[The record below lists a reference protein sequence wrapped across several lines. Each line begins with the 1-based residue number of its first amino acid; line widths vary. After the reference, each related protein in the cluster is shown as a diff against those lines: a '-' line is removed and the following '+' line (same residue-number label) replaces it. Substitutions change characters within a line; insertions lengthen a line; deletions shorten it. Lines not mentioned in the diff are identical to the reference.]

1 MRILSHLFSWV
12 FLPLFMPT
20 YGILITL
27 FVPAI
32 STHYAMTSLYFAP
45 LPTKWALFTIFFMF
59 SVVAPGVSFILLH
72 RFKVISTIDIE
83 RQGERGLPLIIMLI
97 YSLVLFFLLAYKAG
111 NNTLPSYYY
120 ALPLSG
126 VAITSLFLLINRWI
140 KISLH
145 AAGAGILV
153 GFLAVYTSAQSDFS
167 AGWLLGSIIAAG
179 LTMSARLYLKKH
191 KPIEVYSGFVLATLI
206 TAGLN
211 LYLNQIG

>member
-20 YGILITL
+20 YGILISL
-27 FVPAI
+27 FAPAI
-32 STHYAMTSLYFAP
+32 STNYSMSSLYFAP
-45 LPTKWALFTIFFMF
+45 PPAKWALFTIFFMF

-83 RQGERGLPLIIMLI
+83 NQRERSLPLIIMLV

-111 NNTLPSYYY
+111 DAYLPRYYY

-126 VAITSLFLLINRWI
+126 VAITSIFLLINRWI

-153 GFLAVYTSAQSDFS
+153 GFLAVYTTAQSDFS
-167 AGWLLGSIIAAG
+167 NWWLIGSIIAAG
-179 LTMSARLYLKKH
+179 LTMSSRLFLKKH
-191 KPIEVYSGFVLATLI
+191 KPIEVYTGFILATFI
-206 TAGLN
+206 TSGLH
-211 LYLNQIG
+211 LYLVQFS

>member
-20 YGILITL
+20 YGILISL
-27 FVPAI
+27 FAPAI
-32 STHYAMTSLYFAP
+32 SAHYSMSSLYFAP

-59 SVVAPGVSFILLH
+59 SVVAPGISFILLH

-83 RQGERGLPLIIMLI
+83 KQGERGLPLIIMLI

-111 NNTLPSYYY
+111 DAYLPRYYY

-153 GFLAVYTSAQSDFS
+153 GFLAVYTTSQTDFTKW
-167 AGWLLGSIIAAG
+167 WLIGSIIAAG

-191 KPIEVYSGFVLATLI
+191 RQIEVYSGFVLATLI
-206 TAGLN
+206 TAGLH
-211 LYLNQIG
+211 LYLIQLG